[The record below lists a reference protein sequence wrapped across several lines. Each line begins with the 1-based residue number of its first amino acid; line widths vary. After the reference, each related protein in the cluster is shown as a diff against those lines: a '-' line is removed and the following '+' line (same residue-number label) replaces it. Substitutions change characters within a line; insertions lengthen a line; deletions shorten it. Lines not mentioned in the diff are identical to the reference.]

1 MNGIIYCYTNLV
13 NGKKYIGQT
22 IDQES
27 RKKAHKSAMINEKN
41 CEYNTIGCSR
51 LKK

>member
-13 NGKKYIGQT
+13 NGKQYIGQT

-27 RKKAHKSAMINEKN
+27 RKKLIKVQ
-41 CEYNTIGCSR
+41 
-51 LKK
+51 